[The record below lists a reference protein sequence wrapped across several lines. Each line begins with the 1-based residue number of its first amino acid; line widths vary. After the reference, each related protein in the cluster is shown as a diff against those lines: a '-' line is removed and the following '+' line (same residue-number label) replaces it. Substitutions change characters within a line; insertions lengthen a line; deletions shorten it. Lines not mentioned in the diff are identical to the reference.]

1 MSGTVLTEAVIVHL
15 AAFLEIISPIS
26 RERKK
31 AHRFSS
37 FCFLFLLFPEGKL
50 LVFSLASMFSERF

>member
-1 MSGTVLTEAVIVHL
+1 MSGTVLTEAVLTHL
-15 AAFLEIISPIS
+15 DAFLEIISPIS
-26 RERKK
+26 REKKK

-37 FCFLFLLFPEGKL
+37 FCFFFLLFPERKL